1 VAAPVTAPPQSPDI
15 TLLIALC
22 RDDYYEDTAGRCTA
36 ISAGEVLMLE
46 AVLEK
51 YGACR
56 AAICSGSISSI
67 IIGGTF
73 GAAVAQ
79 HLWFRAT
86 GRSERILVL
95 EAGPFPLT
103 GHTQNFPSFCLGR
116 EVCGV
121 PWQYD
126 PVLAYHPNA
135 GLAYCIGDSLY
146 LGRTVTA
153 TARQRDHR
161 QMASQR
167 TRRTQRQ
174 HAAERG

>member
-1 VAAPVTAPPQSPDI
+1 VAAPITAPPQSPDI

-22 RDDYYEDTAGRCTA
+22 QYDYYEDTAGRCTA
-36 ISAGEVLMLE
+36 ISAGDV
-46 AVLEK
+46 
-51 YGACR
+51 
-56 AAICSGSISSI
+56 ISSRLSLRSMEPAARRYAAVR
-67 IIGGTF
+67 F
-73 GAAVAQ
+73 HHHRRRHVGATVAQ

-86 GRSERILVL
+86 GRSKRILVL

-103 GHTQNFPSFCLGR
+103 GHTQNFPSFSLGR

-126 PVLAYHPNA
+126 PVLVPIV
-135 GLAYCIGDSLY
+135 IGDSLY
-146 LGRTVTA
+146 LGRMVTA

-167 TRRTQRQ
+167 NRPTQRQ